1 MKMNC
6 SGPIWLL
13 LLFNQEGL
21 PMHCIALSISIHF
34 YDNAIQYSGGC
45 LGRTVVLAW
54 EQHDVA
60 AATECIEL

>member
-21 PMHCIALSISIHF
+21 PMHCIALSLYPFIFMIMLF
-34 YDNAIQYSGGC
+34 NIVEDAWD
-45 LGRTVVLAW
+45 GRSCW
-54 EQHDVA
+54 HGNNMM
-60 AATECIEL
+60 